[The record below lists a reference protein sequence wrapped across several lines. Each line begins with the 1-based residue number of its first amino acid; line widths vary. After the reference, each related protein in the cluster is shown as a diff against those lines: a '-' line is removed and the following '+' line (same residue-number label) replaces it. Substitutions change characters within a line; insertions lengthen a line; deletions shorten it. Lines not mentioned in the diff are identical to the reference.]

1 MVTNYSYVVCQL
13 SETFPVVLL
22 DKDGLYVQT
31 YRSVVESKYSI
42 EQVGVSITFYG
53 GELDGVSLTTQQQ
66 LKNMRVVHN

>member
-1 MVTNYSYVVCQL
+1 MV
-13 SETFPVVLL
+13 
-22 DKDGLYVQT
+22 LYVQIVPF
-31 YRSVVESKYSI
+31 RRAESKYSI